1 MSNKMGIQ
9 QKLTNFEGDMKTMV
23 AKTNKDKDENIK
35 KVLFERACNAQLLVE
50 NGLVIIKPFEPIKCE
65 FEISKEEQKFVRF
78 LL

>member
-65 FEISKEEQKFVRF
+65 FEISHGNST
-78 LL
+78 LTPI